1 MYVFQVFW
9 GPELGPKF
17 SPISNWE
24 FSNIL
29 PNVDQK
35 FPIVFKKKQL
45 WTSCQNFQERLN
57 RIMNNFKNSRKRG
70 IVIN

>member
-1 MYVFQVFW
+1 MCFQCFG

-17 SPISNWE
+17 SPIPNWE

-35 FPIVFKKKQL
+35 FPIVFKEKQL